1 MEYCYFP
8 SRSPQ
13 TTPAPFGQLS
23 ELLYCGYLGQTFGP
37 LIAKR
42 HICHNLL
49 DYIEDDEDLVVRQ
62 HLLRPD
68 LSYPG
73 LPGTFSVPQNLY
85 SHLRCNSIGTDGSY
99 RIILDCYI
107 VDRTT
112 RVIPQ
117 DLFAPYA
124 GLPRSRAELQNASLV
139 PPIFFIQAD
148 YSVGLPLGVAKSV
161 ADART
166 PPLLYD
172 SWSPMEG
179 KASIKLRIAWY
190 GYNPWQTQIQL
201 RNRRKEPITL
211 PRLVQLVA
219 SGVERFLQH
228 EHGPVV
234 DHSFPQ
240 WRIGDGPYG
249 VSPARIVLVGVV
261 AVSSGSIMPIM
272 RLAN

>member
-1 MEYCYFP
+1 MEYCYLPFG
-8 SRSPQ
+8 SPQ
-13 TTPAPFGQLS
+13 TAPAPFGQLS

-37 LIAKR
+37 HLAKR

-73 LPGTFSVPQNLY
+73 LPGTFSVAQNLY
-85 SHLRCNSIGTDGSY
+85 SHLRCNSVGTDGSY
-99 RIILDCYI
+99 RIILDCY
-107 VDRTT
+107 VADRTA

-124 GLPRSRAELQNASLV
+124 GLPRSRAELQNTSLV

-148 YSVGLPLGVAKSV
+148 HSVGLPLGVAKSV

-166 PPLLYD
+166 PSLLYD

-179 KASIKLRIAWY
+179 KASIKLRIAVRY
-190 GYNPWQTQIQL
+190 L
-201 RNRRKEPITL
+201 
-211 PRLVQLVA
+211 LVA
-219 SGVERFLQH
+219 YHSHSLVSLCSGTATIRGKRKSSCEIVERNPLCSR
-228 EHGPVV
+228 GWCNLLPVGWNV
-234 DHSFPQ
+234 FCRSVRVIPQ
-240 WRIGDGPYG
+240 THA
-249 VSPARIVLVGVV
+249 SLN
-261 AVSSGSIMPIM
+261 SQ
-272 RLAN
+272 LA